1 LFSCSFRPAIAVAS
15 LILTA
20 MSLAGCGSFSMSE
33 MTLFPDKGSLFK
45 SQDWATTGTAKNAPQ
60 FTSSLPTSPDDMV
73 DGAGRCAAQV
83 VVAPSDPAVGSLA
96 GDLAGAAA
104 PAPVEQPLA
113 PGGIALGMTECQ
125 VVSHAGQAGQVDIGA
140 NERGDRKV
148 VLTYLS
154 GPWPGMYTFTAGRLT
169 VVDRVA
175 QPEPP
180 KPARKKPRNP
190 KTANS
195 NR

>member
-1 LFSCSFRPAIAVAS
+1 

-20 MSLAGCGSFSMSE
+20 MSLAGCGMSMSE
-33 MTLFPDKGSLFK
+33 MTLFPDKGNLFK
-45 SQDWATTGTAKNAPQ
+45 SQDWATTGAPKNAPA
-60 FTSSLPTSPDDMV
+60 FTSSLPASAEELV
-73 DGAGRCAAQV
+73 DGSGRCASQA
-83 VVAPSDPAVGSLA
+83 VAASSDPAVGSLA

-104 PAPVEQPLA
+104 PAPVEQALA
-113 PGGIALGMTECQ
+113 PGGVALGMTECQ
-125 VVSHAGQAGQVDIGA
+125 VVSRAGQAGQVDIGA

-154 GPWPGMYTFTAGRLT
+154 GPWPGIYTFTAGRLT

-180 KPARKKPRNP
+180 KPARKKPRSP
-190 KTANS
+190 KTASS